1 MVHCTSYYV
10 KQMIMYSKMFS
21 WQMTAPDAPLNYIE
35 SPLPAPGPSE
45 ALVKVAGCGV
55 CHTDLSFWH
64 YGVKTKKE
72 LPLTLGHEISGTV
85 IAGPDQWVGKNVIIP
100 AVLPCGECEL
110 CKKGRSN
117 MCQKQLMPGNDFN
130 GGFASHILVPYRYLC
145 PVPDSLLTK
154 YSLEKLSVIA
164 DAISTPYQV
173 IRKSELES
181 GDFAIVI
188 GVGGVGVYAALIAKI
203 SGAKVLALDIDNVKL
218 GIASNNGVDAVLNIK
233 GLDIKSV
240 KEQVREIAKGLGV
253 SRYSWKIFEMS
264 GTKPGQEL
272 GFNLITFTSTLS
284 IVGFTL
290 DRTEVRLSNLMA
302 FDAKLIGTWGCKP
315 ELYPEVVELIASG
328 KLKIDDFIETFPL
341 SEINMVFGNTLKH
354 MYTRRSVMVPDQA

>member
-1 MVHCTSYYV
+1 MEG
-10 KQMIMYSKMFS
+10 KMYS
-21 WQMTAPDAPLNYIE
+21 WQMTALDADFQLSE
-35 SPLPAPGPSE
+35 SPLPLPRENE
-45 ALVKVAGCGV
+45 ALVKIAGCGV

-72 LPLTLGHEISGTV
+72 LPITLGHEISGV
-85 IAGPDQWVGKNVIIP
+85 VVAGPDQWLGKNVIIP
-100 AVLPCGECEL
+100 AVLPCGDCEL

-130 GGFASHILVPYRYLC
+130 GGFASHILVPFRFLC
-145 PVPDSLLTK
+145 PVPDTLLSR
-154 YSLEKLSVIA
+154 YPLEKLSVIA

-173 IRKSELES
+173 ISKSELEA

-188 GVGGVGVYAALIAKI
+188 GVGGVGIYATLIARI
-203 SGAKVLALDIDNVKL
+203 FGAKVLALDIDDKKL
-218 GIASNNGVDAVLNIK
+218 EIANSHGIDATLNIK
-233 GLDIKSV
+233 GLDIKAI
-240 KEQVREIAKGLGV
+240 KEKVREIAKGLGM
-253 SRYSWKIFEMS
+253 SKFGWKIFEIS
-264 GTKPGQEL
+264 GTKAGQEL

-315 ELYPEVVELIASG
+315 ELYPAVVELISGG
-328 KLKIDDFIETFPL
+328 KLQINDFIETFPM
-341 SEINMVFGNTLKH
+341 SKINEVFRNTLDHVYIK
-354 MYTRRSVMVPDQA
+354 RSVLVPDFQ